1 MVIDPKQA
9 PIQVAQVD
17 MDAPDSP
24 PANLA
29 RATSVLALVRM
40 HGHPLGVIGTRLPAG
55 SDLPTGLRTAACTQ
69 LGSQLAEHA
78 RRDWTGRDRRR
89 PPTAAAAPLDPDPGA
104 DPAAPPCLR
113 ARAAVLADPPA
124 VSVIIATRG
133 RPRQLARALASL
145 AALDY
150 SRYEVLVVDNE
161 PDGDATRLAAE
172 HADGPVRYL
181 RTRRRGVARA
191 HNLGVLE
198 ATGSI
203 LAFTDDDVTVD
214 RSWLAAIAETFA
226 DPQVGC
232 VTGLI
237 MPGELETPQQAM
249 LERRGGYGKG
259 FAAKVFPAPPG
270 SPPDPGERL
279 FPFTA
284 GRMGSGANM
293 AFDARLLRELGGFD
307 PALGPGTPARAGEDL
322 LALFRAAAAGR
333 QVVYQPD
340 ALVWHHHRREPG
352 ALEAQALGYGI
363 GLGAYLTSALVHE
376 PRMLPAF
383 LRLLPDGVRYALRN
397 ASKDQDDA
405 AAWPRRLAAL
415 ERRGLIRGPAAYAHS
430 RWAARH
436 PATVRSR

>member
-24 PANLA
+24 PATLT

-78 RRDWTGRDRRR
+78 RRDWRRDGRL
-89 PPTAAAAPLDPDPGA
+89 PTAAAATPEPDPE
-104 DPAAPPCLR
+104 PAPPCLR

-124 VSVIIATRG
+124 ISVIIATRE

-150 SRYEVLVVDNE
+150 TRYEVLVVDNE
-161 PDGDATRLAAE
+161 PDTDATRRTAQD
-172 HADGPVRYL
+172 ADGPVRYL

-198 ATGSI
+198 ATGGI

-214 RSWLAAIAETFA
+214 RAWLAAIAETFA
-226 DPQVGC
+226 QPRVGC

-270 SPPDPGERL
+270 SPPEPGERL

-376 PRMLPAF
+376 PRLLPAF

-397 ASKDQDDA
+397 SAKDQDDT
-405 AAWPRRLAAL
+405 AAWPRHLSAL

-436 PATVRSR
+436 AATVRSR

>member
-17 MDAPDSP
+17 VDAPDSP
-24 PANLA
+24 PVTLA
-29 RATSVLALVRM
+29 RTTTVLALVRM
-40 HGHPLGVIGTRLPAG
+40 HRHPIGVIGTRLPAG

-78 RRDWTGRDRRR
+78 RADWTGAGSRQ
-89 PPTAAAAPLDPDPGA
+89 PPTAGAAPTGEQV
-104 DPAAPPCLR
+104 PPCLR
-113 ARAAVLADPPA
+113 ARAAVLADPPPIT
-124 VSVIIATRG
+124 VIIATRE
-133 RPRQLARALASL
+133 RPRLLARCLASL
-145 AALDY
+145 AAVGY
-150 SRYEVLVVDNE
+150 PKYEILVVDND
-161 PDGDATRLAAE
+161 PSSDATKHAAE
-172 HADGPVRYL
+172 EALGPVRYL

-191 HNLGVLE
+191 HNLGARE
-198 ATGSI
+198 ATGAI

-214 RSWLAAIAETFA
+214 ADWLAAIAETFA
-226 DPQVGC
+226 DTRVGC

-259 FAAKVFPAPPG
+259 FTAKVFPAPPG
-270 SPPDPGERL
+270 TAEPGDRL

-293 AFDARLLRELGGFD
+293 AFDADLLADLHGFD

-333 QVVYQPD
+333 HVVYQPD
-340 ALVWHHHRREPG
+340 ALVWHHHRRDPG

-376 PRMLPAF
+376 PHMVPAF

-397 ASKDQDDA
+397 SSRDPDDA
-405 AAWPRRLAAL
+405 AAWPRHLSAL

-430 RWAARH
+430 RWATRA
-436 PATVRSR
+436 ATRGRGR